1 MAYIKD
7 EINELDRVNREF
19 IQNNEQLRR
28 DLANCQE
35 HLSNL
40 MRNNSV
46 LQLEL
51 DGMLKQDEQAIAVLR
66 RKKIM
71 PNL

>member
-1 MAYIKD
+1 MAYVKD

-35 HLSNL
+35 HFSNL
-40 MRNNSV
+40 MKNNSM
-46 LQLEL
+46 LQL
-51 DGMLKQDEQAIAVLR
+51 
-66 RKKIM
+66 
-71 PNL
+71 

>member
-1 MAYIKD
+1 MTLVKE

-19 IQNNEQLRR
+19 IQNNEQLRK
-28 DLANCQE
+28 DLTNCQE

-40 MRNNSV
+40 LKNNSL

-51 DGMLKQDEQAIAVLR
+51 
-66 RKKIM
+66 
-71 PNL
+71 

>member
-1 MAYIKD
+1 
-7 EINELDRVNREF
+7 
-19 IQNNEQLRR
+19 
-28 DLANCQE
+28 
-35 HLSNL
+35 

>member
-1 MAYIKD
+1 MAYVKD

-51 DGMLKQDEQAIAVLR
+51 DSMLKQDEQAIAVLR

>member
-1 MAYIKD
+1 MKD

-28 DLANCQE
+28 DLVNCQE
-35 HLSNL
+35 HLQNL
-40 MRNNSV
+40 LKNNSM

-51 DGMLKQDEQAIAVLR
+51 ESMLK
-66 RKKIM
+66 
-71 PNL
+71 

>member
-1 MAYIKD
+1 MAYVKD